1 MDERDF
7 YGQGMK
13 FPPQVNPATG
23 RFVTVSGAAGIRES
37 LYLILMTRR
46 SERWLEPDF
55 GSSMMGY
62 TFADTSPTMLGIM
75 RSDLTR
81 TILEQ
86 EPRVS
91 AVEVDISHTASSGV
105 LRIDISYTLASSNT
119 VDNIVFPF
127 YLNAAP
133 PSEEGEPF
141 PEVTED
147 A

>member
-1 MDERDF
+1 MDNRDF

-23 RFVTVSGAAGIRES
+23 RFVVSSGAQSIREA

-46 SERWLEPDF
+46 TERWLEPDF
-55 GSSMMGY
+55 GSGLMAY

-91 AVEVDISHTASSGV
+91 AVEVDIQHTDNTGV
-105 LRIDISYTLASSNT
+105 LRVDITYTLAGTST

-133 PSEEGEPF
+133 PDEGE
-141 PEVTED
+141 EVPMEVYD
-147 A
+147 DE